1 MSKAPKTVTA
11 LSRIFSAARS
21 EANATHAIVL
31 LVKQA
36 HNEKASLADI
46 RTEYV
51 AGILA
56 AQLELTA
63 PVARRLL
70 ILKGWKKGEAVA
82 DDQRNEKQ
90 EVAYGTARVYWA
102 RVMRAAGIAAAPA
115 KSDANKGKTKASDE
129 TKSNAPVTVSAMVIP
144 KTVNAVQVG
153 QWMHLISASLT
164 KFEAK
169 NSGAFIG
176 DDGAKYRDAIHAFV
190 ASVKNVHVEE
200 TPVTK
205 VHMTRTSRGH

>member
-1 MSKAPKTVTA
+1 MSNASKTVTA

-115 KSDANKGKTKASDE
+115 KAAAKTKAPDE
-129 TKSNAPVTVSAMVIP
+129 TKASAPITISALVIP
-144 KTVNAVQVG
+144 KAQNVANVLQYAA
-153 QWMHLISASLT
+153 LLSANMG
-164 KFEAK
+164 KFLAK
-169 NSGAFIG
+169 NSAAFTG
-176 DDGAKYRDAIHAFV
+176 DEGAKVRDAMTGYIA
-190 ASVKNVHVEE
+190 AIKAAMPEAE
-200 TPVTK
+200 APVTK
-205 VHMTRTSRGH
+205 VDMARKSRGH